1 MSACYRARSGI
12 LHAAAL
18 TKRRALRTFFG
29 PCADDTPVSSPGTRV
44 GEALHTAPA
53 LLHVLGL
60 WRNKDHH
67 HAVSRH
73 ARIASPAACRDSP
86 VHSVEVGRDGWSSF
100 LCDDWAGET
109 RESDPSSQRSSEAA
123 EPYARAS
130 RTALRHA
137 IPPRG
142 ARRPD
147 AERAVASCPRVTNVH
162 TTRCSAS
169 HPPPPP
175 RLRESPLTIDKTT
188 RPHHQQGRGLNNLA
202 PRQQP
207 TLEIPSLSQPRACT
221 QRRESGTGPP
231 PNENQKKIA
240 YKNSIDLF
248 FSMGRR
254 IFIALLLPR
263 GPLSR
268 LQPASFEYF
277 SDARHRNP
285 PGSRSGAVGA
295 SVARRAAAYVPGRD
309 DDDDVRLTAAPRPP
323 RPGRARQACKSLRD
337 ARHRIQDPR
346 ERLAPTRH
354 LAQSQISDLQISFP
368 TLGEAWQRRWL
379 MHSVGIL

>member
-142 ARRPD
+142 ARRPGD

-231 PNENQKKIA
+231 PNETKKKI
-240 YKNSIDLF
+240 
-248 FSMGRR
+248 
-254 IFIALLLPR
+254 
-263 GPLSR
+263 
-268 LQPASFEYF
+268 
-277 SDARHRNP
+277 
-285 PGSRSGAVGA
+285 
-295 SVARRAAAYVPGRD
+295 
-309 DDDDVRLTAAPRPP
+309 
-323 RPGRARQACKSLRD
+323 C
-337 ARHRIQDPR
+337 IQK
-346 ERLAPTRH
+346 
-354 LAQSQISDLQISFP
+354 FN
-368 TLGEAWQRRWL
+368 
-379 MHSVGIL
+379 